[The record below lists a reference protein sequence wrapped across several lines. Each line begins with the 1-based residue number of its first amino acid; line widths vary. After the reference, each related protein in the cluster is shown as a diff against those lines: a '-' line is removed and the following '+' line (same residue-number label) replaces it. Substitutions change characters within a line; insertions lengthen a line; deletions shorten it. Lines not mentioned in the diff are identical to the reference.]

1 MLENTYNWFRKKQVE
16 SAINSIEKNI
26 EDNTL
31 EMNIDEIALKNDFIV
46 FILNSSKET
55 IYSSIDSDNSLT
67 KGLEKEFIKVIQGL
81 DYEKIDENVTLT
93 KNKIDYNIYGEPYND
108 NYILVVSK
116 LAPVEATV
124 DIIKFQLVII
134 SIISII
140 ISIGIAVFIAKKIAK
155 PIEETSKNAKKLSDN
170 NFDVKFDH
178 YEYIEIKEL
187 SDTLNKAAKELQ
199 ERDKIKKEVIAN
211 VSHDLKT
218 PLSIIK
224 GYCEMLQDITGDNKE
239 KRIEQL
245 DKIKKESDNLT
256 LMINDMLDLSKLDN
270 QKDSIQLEE
279 FKMSDLIKEVLD
291 RLDKVIVGENIKID
305 CNIKDEVIIKADRSK
320 IGQVLYN
327 LIINAINFVGEDRIV
342 VINQIKDKDI
352 VRIEVKDN
360 GIGIDEKDLPFIFD
374 RYYKTNNKYRKSG
387 LSTGLGL
394 SIVKSIL
401 EQHKFKYGVISKKG
415 EGATF
420 WFEFKEQN

>member
-55 IYSSIDSDNSLT
+55 IYSSIDSDNSLP
-67 KGLEKEFIKVIQGL
+67 KGLEKEILKVIQSM
-81 DYEKIDENVTLT
+81 DYEKIDENITLT
-93 KNKIDYNIYGEPYND
+93 KNKIDYNIYGKPYND

-178 YEYIEIKEL
+178 CEYIEIKEL